1 MLNDFLLQCLAHLL
15 MFWSCATEPRFWQR
29 VSERYHNIS
38 KSCETKARC
47 DAEAAA
53 KGFKCMRDW
62 YRDWDCVECCQG
74 DRCNYYATVSHITS
88 NMHITSKCK
97 TTWISL
103 SRCRIYQLIN
113 VIKESVWQ
121 IKNIDDFREF
131 WTLEVKYIKLLISF
145 QVHVLN

>member
-1 MLNDFLLQCLAHLL
+1 MYWIGWTILWIKIFQNIFLENWHQKKRSCKVVIKLNDFLFQCLAHLL
-15 MFWSCATEPRFWQR
+15 MLWSCATEPRFWQR

-74 DRCNYYATVSHITS
+74 DRCNYYATVSHVTS
-88 NMHITSKCK
+88 NMHITN
-97 TTWISL
+97 TRL
-103 SRCRIYQLIN
+103 
-113 VIKESVWQ
+113 
-121 IKNIDDFREF
+121 
-131 WTLEVKYIKLLISF
+131 
-145 QVHVLN
+145 

>member
-74 DRCNYYATVSHITS
+74 DRCNYYATVSHLTS
-88 NMHITSKCK
+88 NMHIINKIIKCK
-97 TTWISL
+97 TACMSL
-103 SRCRIYQLIN
+103 SRCRI
-113 VIKESVWQ
+113 
-121 IKNIDDFREF
+121 
-131 WTLEVKYIKLLISF
+131 
-145 QVHVLN
+145 